1 VNPPVQA
8 FIISDLLTH
17 CSVDEDARPI
27 AAKYLSK
34 YRPAFLE
41 AANRATNGDDATSS
55 ANATPAIAT

>member
-1 VNPPVQA
+1 VSPPVQGLT
-8 FIISDLLTH
+8 ISCLLTH
-17 CSVDEDARPI
+17 YSVDEDARPI

-41 AANRATNGDDATSS
+41 AANRSANGDDATSS

>member
-1 VNPPVQA
+1 LT
-8 FIISDLLTH
+8 ISCLLTH
-17 CSVDEDARPI
+17 YSVDEDARPI

-41 AANRATNGDDATSS
+41 AANRSANGDDATSS